1 MSSRILLF
9 VGKMPKV
16 FFHLFWLSQCCDYM
30 FCCMLNTV
38 SEDSEKDSSSSV
50 VQGVFLLAV
59 AKKNGHEES
68 NARMQIMM
76 AYLKIKS
83 TKNQRRMDPKFWV
96 YIPIPFTRQNHVRV
110 HDPSL
115 LVCVEW
121 NANFPRRKLQCQLVP
136 MFESKHYSSLSL
148 SPYAYIVWILD
159 LHGGTALMIQVVGQ
173 TNIAL
178 IQQHLVIKVIR
189 GKTERHP
196 ATKKT
201 QQEHGR
207 GKEHI
212 LYMGVS

>member
-59 AKKNGHEES
+59 AMKNGHEES

-173 TNIAL
+173 TNIDTTTFS
-178 IQQHLVIKVIR
+178 HKS
-189 GKTERHP
+189 H
-196 ATKKT
+196 
-201 QQEHGR
+201 
-207 GKEHI
+207 
-212 LYMGVS
+212 